1 MHHIR
6 MSIRHI
12 RIVAQ
17 ETYTPWIYVCETV
30 VVSGQPEAGVA
41 WGDAERL
48 RLRAAREH
56 AGHDMD
62 ACARILRTEFGVAT
76 ASEPNVSRWE
86 AGATKHPRCVNEL
99 LAYCDTY
106 GSSVRSTAFA
116 RYESST
122 GQADDATSTDLS
134 PDPTGD
140 EVDEFDRLAG
150 QAAGEPLLGTAQLE
164 LIRGMSRRLA
174 SGPPLSPEDRATYLD
189 LLRILRVPDG

>member
-1 MHHIR
+1 M
-6 MSIRHI
+6 
-12 RIVAQ
+12 
-17 ETYTPWIYVCETV
+17 
-30 VVSGQPEAGVA
+30 VVSWQPRADVA

-62 ACARILRTEFGVAT
+62 ACVQILRTEFGVT
-76 ASEPNVSRWE
+76 AASQPNLSRWE
-86 AGATKHPRCVNEL
+86 SGAIKRPHWVNEL
-99 LAYCDTY
+99 LAYCDRY
-106 GSSVRSTAFA
+106 GPGVRSTAFA
-116 RYESST
+116 RYESRT
-122 GQADDATSTDLS
+122 RQAGYATSTDLP
-134 PDPTGD
+134 PDSSGD

-189 LLRILRVPDG
+189 QLRILRIPDG